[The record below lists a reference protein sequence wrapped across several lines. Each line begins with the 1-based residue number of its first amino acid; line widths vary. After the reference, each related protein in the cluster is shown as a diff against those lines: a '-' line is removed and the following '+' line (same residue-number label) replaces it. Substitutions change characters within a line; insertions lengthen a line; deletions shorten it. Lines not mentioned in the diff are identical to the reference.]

1 VERTRAVGSAE
12 AMLAEVRAELLKN
25 DAEIEAEAA
34 RAEEAAAKLK
44 QAKQNY
50 ESNAATELE
59 FILANLQFKSQQ
71 ATLRN
76 TQLRKAVLEAQLALR
91 QIELDAARKNLEL
104 RIEETQALASAK
116 AAVAL
121 ATARRDE
128 ARLKLDRTEVRSPA
142 DGVVMNRFAE
152 PGAKLV
158 MAMDDVHSSHA
169 VRLYDPKRLQV
180 RVDVPLAD
188 AAKVGVGQHATVVVG
203 VLPDKQFDGVVT
215 RVVNEADVQKNTLQV
230 KVAITNPTSELKPEM
245 LARVKFLAPVET
257 GSDGARTAQ
266 VVFAPENVVHR
277 TEGGAKVWV
286 VDTKRNVAV
295 HRDIKL
301 GEARQDGWIAVA
313 SGLYPGDQIIA
324 DPTHV
329 RDGMKVKV
337 RGDGRPTTRA
347 SGAKGGGHESH

>member
-1 VERTRAVGSAE
+1 
-12 AMLAEVRAELLKN
+12 
-25 DAEIEAEAA
+25 
-34 RAEEAAAKLK
+34 
-44 QAKQNY
+44 
-50 ESNAATELE
+50 
-59 FILANLQFKSQQ
+59 
-71 ATLRN
+71 
-76 TQLRKAVLEAQLALR
+76 
-91 QIELDAARKNLEL
+91 
-104 RIEETQALASAK
+104 
-116 AAVAL
+116 
-121 ATARRDE
+121 
-128 ARLKLDRTEVRSPA
+128 
-142 DGVVMNRFAE
+142 
-152 PGAKLV
+152 

-266 VVFAPENVVHR
+266 AVFAPENVVHR